1 MPRPGMQ
8 LCLLVFGGLACLSVD
23 SSGVEDAVLWPNC
36 ALVQFF
42 SWILE
47 VRGPWKP
54 RAVGLSSFQ
63 LGNDNVCGM

>member
-1 MPRPGMQ
+1 MQ

-23 SSGVEDAVLWPNC
+23 PTGAEDSVLWTNC
-36 ALVQFF
+36 AVAQFF
-42 SWILE
+42 LWILE

-63 LGNDNVCGM
+63 LGNDYVCGM

>member
-1 MPRPGMQ
+1 MPRPAMQ
-8 LCLLVFGGLACLSVD
+8 LCYLMFGGLACLSVD
-23 SSGVEDAVLWPNC
+23 PTGAEDAVLWPDC

-42 SWILE
+42 PWILE

-54 RAVGLSSFQ
+54 RAMGLSSFQ

>member
-1 MPRPGMQ
+1 MQ
-8 LCLLVFGGLACLSVD
+8 LCHRMFGGLAFLSVD
-23 SSGVEDAVLWPNC
+23 PTGAEDAVLWPDC

-42 SWILE
+42 PWILE